1 MNSNAAWKLSEC
13 KINNSDVDF
22 FVKLVHVDRY
32 KDGQDPPRHHSP
44 DKRSKSVSVNRH
56 RESANRKY

>member
-1 MNSNAAWKLSEC
+1 MNTINANAAWKLSDC

-32 KDGQDPPRHHSP
+32 KDGNDS
-44 DKRSKSVSVNRH
+44 
-56 RESANRKY
+56 RKLSRT